1 MAREVL
7 KHPGTTLGTVFN
19 AADEVAVT
27 AFLSGDSGFL
37 TIYDLVARAISEH
50 KPQPADSLETI
61 READLET
68 RNRVRS
74 WIP

>member
-7 KHPGTTLGTVFN
+7 KKSGTTLGTVFN
-19 AADEVAVT
+19 AADEVSVH

-37 TIYDLVARAISEH
+37 TIYDLVARAIDEH
-50 KPQPADSLETI
+50 EPVPADSLEVI